1 MRCHFMLCIWIPSMH
16 IDNNLTCVMDPAS
29 TDNDKYAWNTPADY
43 PELVCI
49 SDIKAVIGN

>member
-1 MRCHFMLCIWIPSMH
+1 
-16 IDNNLTCVMDPAS
+16 MDPAS

-49 SDIKAVIGN
+49 SDVKAAISN